1 MVFDPSRLPERLSR
15 LNGAAWTRTL
25 DVTVRE
31 PAPDLQ
37 PTTAVVQVYP
47 TAEVLPENLLRLY
60 VYFSAPMGMKGGADY
75 IRLLDEDGHVV
86 DDPFL
91 PLDLALWNADRTRY
105 TLLFDPGRVKR
116 GILPNEQM
124 GRSIVTGRA
133 YTLVIDREWRDASGL
148 PLIEPFSRRF
158 SVGPP
163 ENRGID
169 PSEWQV
175 ATPVAGTRDPLVVS
189 FRRPLDYALLQRA
202 LVVTTADGERVDG
215 EIETEVAETRWILT
229 PREPWRTS
237 TYHLTARPVLED
249 PAGNRVGRPFEVA
262 LSERTARPGE
272 ASEVRVSFFPRQK
285 TKTKAE
291 PALTPLA
298 LTGVRA
304 LWDWYHEPLVR
315 CGETRGCVSGSSRR
329 GACLVASSDQENSH
343 VPSRSRHSMT
353 RTATT
358 VASTIAVLVLAACQP
373 AIQEDSAP
381 MIPRLEGTEYPDLHG
396 VWQALHTEVDPI
408 LWTGFRHS
416 EGGIP
421 GS

>member
-1 MVFDPSRLPERLSR
+1 MSHAESTRPAAGVGRDRRLRCTLRTAVTLTVVLALGPACGGSSSVGAGGDPVDTPRIELQSGDVTGSSTVVLKGLPADDLSAVRDAALTSDEWSALFRVSVAGAADLRSRPSVLGIYSVSDGTIHFSPLYDFDPGRGYRVVFDPSRLPERLSR
-15 LNGAAWTRTL
+15 LNGAAWSRTL

-47 TAEVLPENLLRLY
+47 TAEVLPANLLRLY

-75 IRLLDEDGHVV
+75 IRLLDEDGHAV

-124 GRSIVTGRA
+124 GRSISTGRT
-133 YTLVIDREWRDASGL
+133 YTLVISREWRDASGL
-148 PLIEPFSRRF
+148 PLRAPFSRQF

-175 ATPVAGTRDPLVVS
+175 VTPLAGTHEPLVVS
-189 FRRPLDYALLQRA
+189 FRRPLDYALLQRT
-202 LVVTTADGERVDG
+202 LVVTTAEGARVDG
-215 EIETEVAETRWILT
+215 EIETKVAETRWIFK

-237 TYHLTARPVLED
+237 TYHLTALPVLED

-272 ASEVRVSFFPRQK
+272 APEARVSFFPR
-285 TKTKAE
+285 
-291 PALTPLA
+291 
-298 LTGVRA
+298 
-304 LWDWYHEPLVR
+304 
-315 CGETRGCVSGSSRR
+315 
-329 GACLVASSDQENSH
+329 
-343 VPSRSRHSMT
+343 
-353 RTATT
+353 
-358 VASTIAVLVLAACQP
+358 
-373 AIQEDSAP
+373 
-381 MIPRLEGTEYPDLHG
+381 
-396 VWQALHTEVDPI
+396 
-408 LWTGFRHS
+408 
-416 EGGIP
+416 
-421 GS
+421 